1 MIKYKDD
8 TPATYFVGIQQL
20 GYMLVSINAHMVIG
34 CFKILNNKITKD
46 NFKYI
51 KPIVIVLIFLEFY
64 LFKSLFTFDF
74 SLNKSSITFIMG
86 VTFLITFLSKNW
98 FPYWDDEE

>member
-20 GYMLVSINAHMVIG
+20 GYMLVSINAHIVIG

-86 VTFLITFLSKNW
+86 VTFLITFNSGNR
-98 FPYWDDEE
+98 FST

>member
-20 GYMLVSINAHMVIG
+20 GYMLVSINSHIAIG
-34 CFKILNNKITKD
+34 CLKILNNRVTKN

-51 KPIVIVLIFLEFY
+51 KPIIIVLIFLEFY

-74 SLNKSSITFIMG
+74 SLNKSSIT
-86 VTFLITFLSKNW
+86 W
-98 FPYWDDEE
+98 

>member
-20 GYMLVSINAHMVIG
+20 GYMLVSINAHIVIG

-74 SLNKSSITFIMG
+74 SLNKRLFALYG
-86 VTFLITFLSKNW
+86 
-98 FPYWDDEE
+98 

>member
-20 GYMLVSINAHMVIG
+20 GYMLVSINAHIVIG

-74 SLNKSSITFIMG
+74 SLNKSSMVI
-86 VTFLITFLSKNW
+86 LPKNN
-98 FPYWDDEE
+98 